1 MLSKICCT
9 LLHNCYYSCMGTHQL
24 GRIYEA
30 SGKFYVQY
38 RVVVNGKRVQ
48 RSHFLCVKGPKRYRS
63 ETDPS
68 VKRLRDEHMLGVNAQ
83 QAEQSPNRD
92 MRVVDFW
99 EQVYLPYCE
108 EIVQLTGKPRKTPS
122 TVRGY
127 KQIWRQHLKSHF
139 GNLTLQEYSPPMGTA
154 FLDSLTS
161 GQGKATLRHIKA
173 CATSLFKR
181 AVNKQRIKVNPW
193 HDVQMPD
200 DAVESAPTLH
210 YTVEEA
216 EDIVSALVD
225 RVDCQLIMS
234 LACFLGLRPGE
245 IAALRWEDFDE
256 ENVHIRRSV
265 VRGIVGT
272 PKTKES
278 IASLP
283 LIDRVRIPLELWRR
297 KSPDTS
303 GWVFPSV
310 NNTPI
315 DLHNLVARIIRPALE
330 AKELV
335 WKGMYAGRRGA
346 GTAIIA
352 LTNGNAAV
360 GQALLRHKNMSTTL
374 TFYKKQIPAADL
386 RAGVKLLEAEVAK

>member
-1 MLSKICCT
+1 
-9 LLHNCYYSCMGTHQL
+9 MGTHQL

-48 RSHFLCVKGPKRYRS
+48 RSHFLCTKDDRHRS
-63 ETDPS
+63 KADRS
-68 VKRLRDEHMLGVNAQ
+68 VKLLRDEHMLRVNAQ

-99 EQVYLPYCE
+99 EKVYLPYCE

-139 GNLTLQEYSPPMGTA
+139 GNLTLQEYSPHMGTA

-161 GQGKATLRHIKA
+161 DQGKATLRHIKA

-181 AVNKQRIKVNPW
+181 AVNKQHIKVNPW

-216 EDIVSALVD
+216 EDIISALVD

-245 IAALRWEDFDE
+245 IAALKWEDFDE

-283 LIDRVRIPLELWRR
+283 LIDRVRIPLELWRQ

-315 DLHNLVARIIRPALE
+315 DLHNLVARVIRPALE

-386 RAGVKLLEAEVAK
+386 RAGMKLLEAEVAK

>member
-1 MLSKICCT
+1 
-9 LLHNCYYSCMGTHQL
+9 MGTHQL

-48 RSHFLCVKGPKRYRS
+48 RSHFLCTKDDRHRS
-63 ETDPS
+63 KADRS
-68 VKRLRDEHMLGVNAQ
+68 VKLLRDEHMLGVNAQ
-83 QAEQSPNRD
+83 QAEQSHNRD

-99 EQVYLPYCE
+99 EKIYLPYCE

-139 GNLTLQEYSPPMGTA
+139 GNLTLQEYSPHIGTA

-161 GQGKATLRHIKA
+161 VQGKATLRHIKA

-181 AVNKQRIKVNPW
+181 AVNKQHIKVNPW

-315 DLHNLVARIIRPALE
+315 DLHNLVARVIRPALD
-330 AKELV
+330 AKEIV

-386 RAGVKLLEAEVAK
+386 RAGMKLLEAEVAK

>member
-1 MLSKICCT
+1 
-9 LLHNCYYSCMGTHQL
+9 MGTHQL

-30 SGKFYVQY
+30 SKKFYVQY
-38 RVVVNGKRVQ
+38 RVVVNGTRVQ
-48 RSHFLCVKGPKRYRS
+48 RSHFLCGKDDRHRS
-63 ETDPS
+63 KSDRS
-68 VKRLRDEHMLGVNAQ
+68 VKLLRDEFMIGVNS
-83 QAEQSPNRD
+83 QAADQSPDRD

-99 EQVYLPYCE
+99 EKRYLPYCE
-108 EIVQLTGKPRKTPS
+108 EIVQLTGQPRKTPA

-127 KQIWRQHLKSHF
+127 KQIWNQHLKSHF
-139 GNLTLQEYSPPMGTA
+139 GNLTLQEYEPSMGTQ

-161 GQGKATLRHIKA
+161 RQRKTTLRHIKA

-181 AVNKQRIKVNPW
+181 AVNEQRIKVNPW

-200 DAVESAPTLH
+200 DAVDSAPTQH

-216 EDIVSALVD
+216 EDIISALVD
-225 RVDCQLIMS
+225 RVDCQLVMA

-245 IAALRWEDFDE
+245 IASLRWEDFDK

-272 PKTKES
+272 PKTQES

-283 LIDRVRIPLELWRR
+283 LIDRVRVPLELWRR

-315 DLHNLVARIIRPALE
+315 DLHNLIARVIRPALK
-330 AKELV
+330 AKGLT
-335 WKGMYAGRRGA
+335 WKSLYAGRRGA

-352 LTNGNAAV
+352 RTNGNAAI

-374 TFYKKQIPAADL
+374 TFYKKQIPHADL
-386 RAGVKLLEAEVAK
+386 RAGMKLLDE

>member
-1 MLSKICCT
+1 MSPR
-9 LLHNCYYSCMGTHQL
+9 HQD

-38 RVVVNGKRVQ
+38 RVAVNGERVQ
-48 RSHFLCVKGPKRYRS
+48 RSHFLCNKDDRHRSKSDRAVKMLS
-63 ETDPS
+63 
-68 VKRLRDEHMLGVNAQ
+68 RDFMATVNAQ
-83 QAEQSPNRD
+83 TETPGQDVRIS
-92 MRVVDFW
+92 DFW
-99 EQVYLPYCE
+99 EQRYLPYCE
-108 EIVQLTGKPRKTPS
+108 EIVQLTGQPRKTPA
-122 TVRGY
+122 TVRGD
-127 KQIWRQHLKSHF
+127 KQIWNQHLKTHF
-139 GNLTLQEYSPPMGTA
+139 GKMTFQDYTPHTGTR
-154 FLDSLTS
+154 FLDSLT
-161 GQGKATLRHIKA
+161 GTQGKATLRHIKA

-181 AVNKQRIKVNPW
+181 AVNEQRIKVNPW

-200 DAVESAPTLH
+200 DAVESAPTQH

-216 EDIVSALVD
+216 ENIISALVD
-225 RVDCQLIMS
+225 RVDCQLIMA

-245 IAALRWEDFDE
+245 IAALRWEDFDG
-256 ENVHIRRSV
+256 ENVNIRRSV
-265 VRGIVGT
+265 VRGIVGA
-272 PKTKES
+272 PKTQES

-283 LIDRVRIPLELWRR
+283 LFDRVMVPLELWRQ

-315 DLHNLVARIIRPALE
+315 DLHNLVARVIRPAIE
-330 AKELV
+330 DAGLV
-335 WKGMYAGRRGA
+335 WKSLYAGRRGA

-352 LTNGNAAV
+352 RANGNAAI

-386 RAGVKLLEAEVAK
+386 RAGVKLLEKE

>member
-1 MLSKICCT
+1 
-9 LLHNCYYSCMGTHQL
+9 MGTHQL

-38 RVVVNGKRVQ
+38 RVAVNGQRVQ
-48 RSHFLCVKGPKRYRS
+48 RSHFLCNKGDRHRS
-63 ETDPS
+63 KSERS
-68 VKRLRDEHMLGVNAQ
+68 VKLLRDEFMLTVNSQ
-83 QAEQSPNRD
+83 QAEQVPDRD
-92 MRVVDFW
+92 MGVTDFW
-99 EQVYLPYCE
+99 EQRYLPYCE
-108 EIVQLTGKPRKTPS
+108 EIVQLTGLPRKTPA

-139 GNLTLQEYSPPMGTA
+139 GNRTLQEYAPHMGTA
-154 FLDSLTS
+154 FLESLT
-161 GQGKATLRHIKA
+161 GTQGKATLRHIKA

-181 AVNKQRIKVNPW
+181 AVNEQRIKVNPW

-200 DAVESAPTLH
+200 DAIEAVPTQH

-216 EDIVSALVD
+216 EDIITALID
-225 RVDCQLIMS
+225 RVDCQLVMS

-245 IAALRWEDFDE
+245 IAALRWEDFDG

-283 LIDRVRIPLELWRR
+283 LIDRVRMPLELWRQT
-297 KSPDTS
+297 SPDTS

-315 DLHNLVARIIRPALE
+315 DLHNLVARVIRPAL
-330 AKELV
+330 AAAGLV
-335 WKGMYAGRRGA
+335 WKGLYAGRRGA

-352 LTNGNAAV
+352 LTNGNAAI

-374 TFYKKQIPAADL
+374 TFYKKQIPDADL
-386 RAGVKLLEAEVAK
+386 RAGMKLLDAGVK

>member
-1 MLSKICCT
+1 
-9 LLHNCYYSCMGTHQL
+9 MGTHQL
-24 GRIYEA
+24 GRIYAA

-48 RSHFLCVKGPKRYRS
+48 RSHFLCNKDDGHRS
-63 ETDPS
+63 KSDRS
-68 VKRLRDEHMLGVNAQ
+68 VKLLRDEFMLTINAQ
-83 QAEQSPNRD
+83 QTETPTRD
-92 MRVVDFW
+92 MRISNFW
-99 EQVYLPYCE
+99 EQRYLPYCE
-108 EIVQLTGKPRKTPS
+108 EIVPLTGQPRKTPA

-127 KQIWRQHLKSHF
+127 KQIWRQHLSGHF
-139 GNLTLQEYSPPMGTA
+139 GSMTLQEYAPHTGTR
-154 FLDSLTS
+154 FLDSLT
-161 GQGKATLRHIKA
+161 GTQGKATLRHIKA

-181 AVNKQRIKVNPW
+181 AVNEQHIKVNPW

-200 DAVESAPTLH
+200 DAVDSAPTQH

-216 EDIVSALVD
+216 EDIISALVD
-225 RVDCQLIMS
+225 RVDCQLVMA

-245 IAALRWEDFDE
+245 IAALRWEDFDA

-272 PKTKES
+272 PKTAES

-283 LIDRVRIPLELWRR
+283 LIDRVRVPLELWRQ

-303 GWVFPSV
+303 GWVFPSI

-315 DLHNLVARIIRPALE
+315 DLHNLIARVIRPTIDA
-330 AKELV
+330 AELV
-335 WKGMYAGRRGA
+335 WKSLYAGRRGA

-352 LTNGNAAV
+352 RTNGNAAI

-374 TFYKKQIPAADL
+374 QFYKKQIPAADL
-386 RAGVKLLEAEVAK
+386 RAGMKMLEKT

>member
-1 MLSKICCT
+1 
-9 LLHNCYYSCMGTHQL
+9 MGTHQL

-48 RSHFLCVKGPKRYRS
+48 RSHFLCTKDDRHRS
-63 ETDPS
+63 KADRS
-68 VKRLRDEHMLGVNAQ
+68 VKLLRDEHMLGVNAQ
-83 QAEQSPNRD
+83 QAERSPNGD

-99 EQVYLPYCE
+99 EKVYLPYCE

-139 GNLTLQEYSPPMGTA
+139 GNLTLQEYSPHMGTA
-154 FLDSLTS
+154 FLDSLT
-161 GQGKATLRHIKA
+161 GDQGKSTLRHIKA

-181 AVNKQRIKVNPW
+181 AVNKQHIKVNPW

-216 EDIVSALVD
+216 EDIISALVD
-225 RVDCQLIMS
+225 RVDCQLIMA

-272 PKTKES
+272 PKMKES

-283 LIDRVRIPLELWRR
+283 LIDRVRIPLELWRQ

-303 GWVFPSV
+303 RWVFPSV

-315 DLHNLVARIIRPALE
+315 DLHNLVARVIRPALE

-386 RAGVKLLEAEVAK
+386 RAGMKLLEAEVAK

>member
-1 MLSKICCT
+1 
-9 LLHNCYYSCMGTHQL
+9 MGTHQL

-48 RSHFLCVKGPKRYRS
+48 RSHYLCAKDDRHRS
-63 ETDPS
+63 KTDGS
-68 VKRLRDEHMLGVNAQ
+68 VTLLRDEHMLGVNAQ

-99 EQVYLPYCE
+99 EKVYLPYCE

-139 GNLTLQEYSPPMGTA
+139 GNLTLQEYSPHMGTA
-154 FLDSLTS
+154 FLDSLTG

-173 CATSLFKR
+173 CATSLFNR
-181 AVNKQRIKVNPW
+181 AVNKQHVKVNPW

-200 DAVESAPTLH
+200 DAIESAPTLH

-216 EDIVSALVD
+216 EDIISALVE

-283 LIDRVRIPLELWRR
+283 LIDRVRIPLELWRQ

-315 DLHNLVARIIRPALE
+315 DLHNLVARIIRPALD
-330 AKELV
+330 AKEIV
-335 WKGMYAGRRGA
+335 WKGLYAGRRGA

-386 RAGVKLLEAEVAK
+386 RAGMKLLEAEVAK

>member
-1 MLSKICCT
+1 MAT
-9 LLHNCYYSCMGTHQL
+9 
-24 GRIYEA
+24 
-30 SGKFYVQY
+30 
-38 RVVVNGKRVQ
+38 RVQ
-48 RSHFLCVKGPKRYRS
+48 RSHFLCAKDDRHRS
-63 ETDPS
+63 KDRRS
-68 VKRLRDEHMLGVNAQ
+68 VKLLRDEHMLGVNAQ

-99 EQVYLPYCE
+99 EKIYLPYCE
-108 EIVQLTGKPRKTPS
+108 EIIQLTGKPRKTPS

-139 GNLTLQEYSPPMGTA
+139 GNLTLQEYAPHTGTV
-154 FLDSLTS
+154 FLDSLT
-161 GQGKATLRHIKA
+161 GTQGKATLRHIKA

-181 AVNKQRIKVNPW
+181 AVNKQHIKVNPW

-200 DAVESAPTLH
+200 DAVEAAPTLH

-216 EDIVSALVD
+216 EDIISALVD
-225 RVDCQLIMS
+225 RADCQLIMS

-297 KSPDTS
+297 KCPDTS

-315 DLHNLVARIIRPALE
+315 DLHNLVARVIRPALE
-330 AKELV
+330 AKEIV

-386 RAGVKLLEAEVAK
+386 RAGMKLLEAEVAK

>member
-1 MLSKICCT
+1 
-9 LLHNCYYSCMGTHQL
+9 MGTHQL
-24 GRIYEA
+24 GRIYAA

-48 RSHFLCVKGPKRYRS
+48 RSHFLCNKDDGHRS
-63 ETDPS
+63 KSDRS
-68 VKRLRDEHMLGVNAQ
+68 VKLLRDEFMLTINALQ
-83 QAEQSPNRD
+83 TETPTRD
-92 MRVVDFW
+92 MRISNFW
-99 EQVYLPYCE
+99 EQRYLPYCE
-108 EIVQLTGKPRKTPS
+108 EIVPLTGQPRKTPA

-127 KQIWRQHLKSHF
+127 KQIWRQHLSGHF
-139 GNLTLQEYSPPMGTA
+139 GSMTLQEYAPHTGTR
-154 FLDSLTS
+154 FLDSLT
-161 GQGKATLRHIKA
+161 GTQGKATLRHIKA

-181 AVNKQRIKVNPW
+181 AVNEQHIKVNPW

-200 DAVESAPTLH
+200 DAVDSASTQH

-216 EDIVSALVD
+216 EDIISALVD
-225 RVDCQLIMS
+225 RVDCQLVMA

-245 IAALRWEDFDE
+245 IAALRWEDFDA

-272 PKTKES
+272 PKTAES

-283 LIDRVRIPLELWRR
+283 LIDRVRVPLELWRQ
-297 KSPDTS
+297 KNPDTS
-303 GWVFPSV
+303 GWVFPSI

-315 DLHNLVARIIRPALE
+315 DLHNLIARVIRPTIDA
-330 AKELV
+330 AELV
-335 WKGMYAGRRGA
+335 WKSLYAGRRGA

-352 LTNGNAAV
+352 RTNGNAAI

-374 TFYKKQIPAADL
+374 QFYKKQIPAADL
-386 RAGVKLLEAEVAK
+386 RAGMKMLEKT

>member
-1 MLSKICCT
+1 
-9 LLHNCYYSCMGTHQL
+9 MGTHQL

-30 SGKFYVQY
+30 SKKFYVQY
-38 RVVVNGKRVQ
+38 RVVVNGTRVQ
-48 RSHFLCVKGPKRYRS
+48 RSHFLCGKDDRHRS
-63 ETDPS
+63 KSDRS
-68 VKRLRDEHMLGVNAQ
+68 VKLLRDEFMIGVNS
-83 QAEQSPNRD
+83 QAADQSPDRD

-99 EQVYLPYCE
+99 EKRYLPYCE
-108 EIVQLTGKPRKTPS
+108 EIVQLTGQPRKTPA

-127 KQIWRQHLKSHF
+127 KQIWNQHLKSHF
-139 GNLTLQEYSPPMGTA
+139 GNLTLQEYEPSMGTQ

-161 GQGKATLRHIKA
+161 RQRKTTLRHIKA

-181 AVNKQRIKVNPW
+181 AVNEQRIKVNPW

-200 DAVESAPTLH
+200 DAVDSAPTQH

-216 EDIVSALVD
+216 EDIISALVD
-225 RVDCQLIMS
+225 RVDCQLVMA

-245 IAALRWEDFDE
+245 IASLRWEDFDK

-272 PKTKES
+272 PKTQES

-283 LIDRVRIPLELWRR
+283 LIDRVRVPLELWRR

-315 DLHNLVARIIRPALE
+315 DLHNLIARVIRPALK
-330 AKELV
+330 AKELT
-335 WKGMYAGRRGA
+335 WKSLYAGRRGA

-352 LTNGNAAV
+352 RTNGNAAI

-374 TFYKKQIPAADL
+374 TFYKKHIPDAKL
-386 RAGVKLLEAEVAK
+386 RAGMKLLEAEVGK

>member
-1 MLSKICCT
+1 
-9 LLHNCYYSCMGTHQL
+9 MGTHQL
-24 GRIYEA
+24 GRIYAA

-38 RVVVNGKRVQ
+38 RVVVNGNRVQ
-48 RSHFLCVKGPKRYRS
+48 RSHFLCNKDDGHRS
-63 ETDPS
+63 KSDRS
-68 VKRLRDEHMLGVNAQ
+68 VKLLRDEFMLTINALQ
-83 QAEQSPNRD
+83 TETPTRD
-92 MRVVDFW
+92 MRISNFW
-99 EQVYLPYCE
+99 EQRYLPYCE
-108 EIVQLTGKPRKTPS
+108 EIVPLTGQPRKTPA

-127 KQIWRQHLKSHF
+127 KQIWRQHLSGHF
-139 GNLTLQEYSPPMGTA
+139 GSMTLQEYAPHTGTR
-154 FLDSLTS
+154 FLDSLT
-161 GQGKATLRHIKA
+161 GTQGKATLRHIKA

-181 AVNKQRIKVNPW
+181 AVNEQHIKVNPW

-200 DAVESAPTLH
+200 DAVDSAPTQH

-216 EDIVSALVD
+216 EDIISALVD
-225 RVDCQLIMS
+225 RVDCQLVMA

-245 IAALRWEDFDE
+245 IAALRWEDFDA

-272 PKTKES
+272 PKTAES

-283 LIDRVRIPLELWRR
+283 LIDRVRVPLELWLQ

-303 GWVFPSV
+303 GWVFPSI

-315 DLHNLVARIIRPALE
+315 DLHNLIARVIRPTIDA
-330 AKELV
+330 AELV
-335 WKGMYAGRRGA
+335 WKSLYAGRRGA

-352 LTNGNAAV
+352 RTNGNAAI

-374 TFYKKQIPAADL
+374 RFYKKQIPAADL
-386 RAGVKLLEAEVAK
+386 RAGMKMLEKT

>member
-1 MLSKICCT
+1 
-9 LLHNCYYSCMGTHQL
+9 MGTHQL

-38 RVVVNGKRVQ
+38 RVAVNGKRVQ
-48 RSHFLCVKGPKRYRS
+48 RSFFLCEKDDRHRS
-63 ETDPS
+63 KADRS
-68 VKRLRDEHMLGVNAQ
+68 VKLLRDEHMLEVNSQQAQ
-83 QAEQSPNRD
+83 QSPERD

-99 EQVYLPYCE
+99 EQIYLPYCE
-108 EIVQLTGKPRKTPS
+108 ETLPLTGKPRKTPS

-127 KQIWRQHLKSHF
+127 KQIWRQHLQSHF
-139 GNLTLQEYSPPMGTA
+139 GNLTLQEYEPHMGTA
-154 FLDSLTS
+154 FLDSLT
-161 GQGKATLRHIKA
+161 GTQGKATLRHIKA

-200 DAVESAPTLH
+200 DAVDGAPTQH

-216 EDIVSALVD
+216 EDIISALVE
-225 RVDCQLIMS
+225 RVDCQLVMA

-245 IAALRWEDFDE
+245 IAALRWEDVDE
-256 ENVHIRRSV
+256 ENIHIRRSV
-265 VRGIVGT
+265 VRGIVGA
-272 PKTKES
+272 PKTQES
-278 IASLP
+278 LASLP
-283 LIDRVRIPLELWRR
+283 LMDRVRIPLKLWRQ

-303 GWVFPSV
+303 GWIFPSA

-315 DLHNLVARIIRPALE
+315 DLHNLVARVIRPALD
-330 AKELV
+330 AKGLV

-386 RAGVKLLEAEVAK
+386 RAGMKLLEEATK

>member
-1 MLSKICCT
+1 
-9 LLHNCYYSCMGTHQL
+9 MGTHQL

-48 RSHFLCVKGPKRYRS
+48 RSHFLCTKDDRHRS
-63 ETDPS
+63 KADRS
-68 VKRLRDEHMLGVNAQ
+68 VKLLRDEHMLGVNAQ

-99 EQVYLPYCE
+99 EKVYLPYCE

-139 GNLTLQEYSPPMGTA
+139 GNLTLQEYSPHMGTA

-161 GQGKATLRHIKA
+161 DQGKATLRHIKA

-181 AVNKQRIKVNPW
+181 AVNKQHIKVNPW

-216 EDIVSALVD
+216 EDIISALVD

-245 IAALRWEDFDE
+245 IAALKWEDFDG

-283 LIDRVRIPLELWRR
+283 LIDRVRIPLELWRQ

-315 DLHNLVARIIRPALE
+315 DLHNLVARVIRPALE

-360 GQALLRHKNMSTTL
+360 GQALLRHKNMSSTL

-386 RAGVKLLEAEVAK
+386 RAGMKLLEAEVAK